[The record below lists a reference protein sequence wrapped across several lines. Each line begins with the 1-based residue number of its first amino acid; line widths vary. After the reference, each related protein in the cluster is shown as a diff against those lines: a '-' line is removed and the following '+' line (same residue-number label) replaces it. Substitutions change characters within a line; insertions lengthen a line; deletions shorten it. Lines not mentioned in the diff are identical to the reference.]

1 MVQHGSNRSGERERV
16 AFAVFFFVE
25 DGLQFM
31 EVGIGLFE
39 RNHLRKIRSTQLG
52 IFNKRKL
59 GTVDDAM
66 EMQPL
71 PATKT
76 RNSRF
81 LNRRT
86 FGIPS

>member
-1 MVQHGSNRSGERERV
+1 MVKNMVQTVQERERV

-39 RNHLRKIRSTQLG
+39 RNLRKIRSTQLG

-66 EMQPL
+66 EMQTL